1 MVTAEQPHTLRVL
14 SLNPCRPKC
23 SANSVGFG
31 RPGKFRGE
39 YTLNA
44 CEFASTSTG
53 ANDVLLAA
61 VMSKHRN
68 FSAYLHGQTC
78 QQGFY
83 PERKQM

>member
-1 MVTAEQPHTLRVL
+1 
-14 SLNPCRPKC
+14 
-23 SANSVGFG
+23 
-31 RPGKFRGE
+31 
-39 YTLNA
+39 LNA